1 MVLAPFTAA
10 FFAASGIG
18 GNYWDGWRVCFL
30 SEALA
35 FVTLTPA
42 ILSWITE
49 GPAWLRKPR
58 AYKLEAAALIAGLLL
73 LSYLTF
79 VTFDKT
85 DYSPVL
91 LYSLVPF
98 LLWSALRFEWIGVST
113 SVVLVSYLT
122 LGGAVH
128 GRGPFAAAGSLNGML
143 SLQLFLIFAAMPFM
157 VLAALVEDRKGAS
170 RELALS
176 NERVSLAMEAGT
188 SVAWDLDV
196 QGKRNVWIGDL
207 QTIFGISS
215 NSQVPSAED
224 LLLYVHPDDRQRVST
239 ALDDARENREMY
251 AVEFRIVRSDGMIR
265 WLAARGKFYFSSD
278 DEPERMLGV
287 SLDITERKLAERA
300 VKDSEERFRLAARAG
315 KMFAYEWDAATD
327 VIHRSAESG
336 QVLGIDETERV
347 TGHQML
353 TKVHPDDRERLKA
366 SIAELS
372 PAAPNLLISYRM
384 LRPDGTLMWV
394 ERTSRA
400 HFDEQGR
407 MLRIVGMV
415 TDITQR
421 KLAEEALASVGR
433 RLIGAQEQE
442 RTRIARELHD
452 DIGQRLSLLT
462 IELDQLHK
470 GSVDLFE
477 VRNRIGELWKQSS
490 ELTSD
495 IHSLS
500 HELHSSKL
508 EHLGVAAAIRGFC
521 REFGQQQ
528 NAEVDVETHDFSGP
542 LPPDN
547 ALCLFRVLQEALHN
561 SAKHSGVRRFE
572 VRLWGTPGEVHLTVS
587 DSGVGFNSEAARESR
602 GLGLI
607 SMEERLKLVNG
618 SLLIDSQPKRGT
630 TIHARVPLS
639 TASAAMRVAG

>member
-1 MVLAPFTAA
+1 
-10 FFAASGIG
+10 
-18 GNYWDGWRVCFL
+18 
-30 SEALA
+30 
-35 FVTLTPA
+35 
-42 ILSWITE
+42 
-49 GPAWLRKPR
+49 
-58 AYKLEAAALIAGLLL
+58 
-73 LSYLTF
+73 
-79 VTFDKT
+79 
-85 DYSPVL
+85 
-91 LYSLVPF
+91 
-98 LLWSALRFEWIGVST
+98 
-113 SVVLVSYLT
+113 
-122 LGGAVH
+122 
-128 GRGPFAAAGSLNGML
+128 
-143 SLQLFLIFAAMPFM
+143 
-157 VLAALVEDRKGAS
+157 
-170 RELALS
+170 
-176 NERVSLAMEAGT
+176 
-188 SVAWDLDV
+188 
-196 QGKRNVWIGDL
+196 
-207 QTIFGISS
+207 
-215 NSQVPSAED
+215 
-224 LLLYVHPDDRQRVST
+224 
-239 ALDDARENREMY
+239 
-251 AVEFRIVRSDGMIR
+251 
-265 WLAARGKFYFSSD
+265 
-278 DEPERMLGV
+278 
-287 SLDITERKLAERA
+287 
-300 VKDSEERFRLAARAG
+300 
-315 KMFAYEWDAATD
+315 
-327 VIHRSAESG
+327 
-336 QVLGIDETERV
+336 VLGIDETQRV
-347 TGHQML
+347 TGLQML

-372 PAAPNLLISYRM
+372 PDEPNLLISYRM
-384 LRPDGTLMWV
+384 LRPDGALMWV

-470 GSVDLFE
+470 GLFDLSD
-477 VRNRIGELWKQSS
+477 VRSRIGELWKQTS

-508 EHLGVAAAIRGFC
+508 EHLGVAAAIREFC

-528 NAEVDVETHDFSGP
+528 NAEVDVETHDFSGL

-561 SAKHSGVRRFE
+561 SAKHSGVRHFE

-618 SLLIDSQPKRGT
+618 SLLIDSQPEHGT